1 MVWNMTRATTFSAI
15 INSFS
20 VFCLYLPS
28 NLNWIFWNYE
38 MFKIKKKAWQLVAQ
52 SAPFIVTS
60 SFLQKMSVNMISLVD
75 FYVWFF
81 FSLTHS
87 SNIAAICSSF
97 PPPRTGSLHFFL
109 IFSLICIFL
118 FISSTQVALFIFF
131 VFFFCFTLCSA
142 SACFHSWVS
151 SSSLRR
157 KLKIIAVCFFATRS
171 HERAHKRTL
180 RGGYVTI
187 SCVLSVV
194 DNNEIKIRGRL
205 RGGGNFTTVGQKES
219 RVSTKGDVEEGMEIR
234 AWIENKISY
243 NSIKNK
249 STIQDI
255 TILIT
260 LRCCESTWTNFQS
273 WRRKQ

>member
-1 MVWNMTRATTFSAI
+1 MITNRKLLSAFSCLVQMVWNMTRATTFSAI

-20 VFCLYLPS
+20 VFCLHLPS

-81 FSLTHS
+81 FFSLTHS

-131 VFFFCFTLCSA
+131 LLYTLLFFCLLSFLG
-142 SACFHSWVS
+142 
-151 SSSLRR
+151 L
-157 KLKIIAVCFFATRS
+157 L
-171 HERAHKRTL
+171 
-180 RGGYVTI
+180 
-187 SCVLSVV
+187 VLV
-194 DNNEIKIRGRL
+194 KA
-205 RGGGNFTTVGQKES
+205 K
-219 RVSTKGDVEEGMEIR
+219 
-234 AWIENKISY
+234 
-243 NSIKNK
+243 IKNHC
-249 STIQDI
+249 SLFFCNALT
-255 TILIT
+255 
-260 LRCCESTWTNFQS
+260 RESA
-273 WRRKQ
+273 